1 MDPIRR
7 QYYRFLLVFIATLC
21 IFCIALSFWTIRS
34 AEKVHVSQTYEEII
48 AIKRVFLKDSVNN
61 VMREIDKIRARNRLR
76 AREDIDR
83 IGKRLSYLWAKYP
96 DNAVTIATEVL
107 TDAVKTERINLLFED
122 TRTGRILVETAET
135 ARAPRFTD
143 TVVFGPYRARFGI
156 NEDWVD
162 AEAKTEIADIIHGQ
176 KFQNGAY
183 IWVNEVHDWKG
194 GDNYAIRRIHP
205 NLRDTEGNYLSTNTK
220 DIKGNSPYLEELEG
234 VRNHGEIY
242 FRYFFKK
249 LNSEEVAEKLT
260 YSTLYPDFNWIV
272 AMGIYLEDIQTY
284 IDAARKDTAR
294 LTIRV
299 LLVAALSITGLFIA
313 AFIILSRMESWF
325 IRKASQNIRIESN
338 TDPLTGALN
347 RRIGSA
353 FLDEAFAHFKRGS
366 ESVVLYSFD
375 LDDFK
380 KVNDTW
386 GHDAGDIVLKAV
398 VAEIKKHMRLTDFLF
413 RWGGEEFLLVYSG
426 ITSDAIE
433 TLAQKLNREIASL
446 PIAIGKS
453 DDTRGERILRITIS
467 IGISRFLPTDV
478 SPDEALKR
486 ADEALYAAKAA
497 GKNCARIV

>member
-34 AEKVHVSQTYEEII
+34 AEKVHVSQTYEEIF

-61 VMREIDKIRARNRLR
+61 VLGEIDNIRARNRLHV
-76 AREDIDR
+76 REDMSR
-83 IGKRLSYLWAKYP
+83 IEKRLSYLWANYP
-96 DNAVTIATEVL
+96 DNAAATATEIL
-107 TDAVKTERINLLFED
+107 TTAAKTERLNILFED
-122 TRTGRILVETAET
+122 TRTGRVLVETAKT
-135 ARAPRFTD
+135 AREPRFTD
-143 TVVFGPYRARFGI
+143 TMVLGPYRARFGI

-162 AEAKTEIADIIHGQ
+162 AEAKAEIADVIHGQ

-183 IWVNEVHDWKG
+183 IWVNEIHDWKG

-205 NLRDTEGNYLSTNTK
+205 NLRDTEGNYLSTNAK

-234 VRNHGEIY
+234 VRDHGEIY

-260 YSTLYPDFNWIV
+260 YSTLYADFNWIV

-284 IDAARKDTAR
+284 IDAARKNTAR

-299 LLVAALSITGLFIA
+299 LVVAAISITALFIA

-325 IRKASQNIRIESN
+325 IRKASQKIRIESN

-347 RRIGSA
+347 RRIGTA
-353 FLDEAFAHFKRGS
+353 FLDEAFSHFKRGS
-366 ESVVLYSFD
+366 ESVMLFSFD

-398 VAEIKKHMRLTDFLF
+398 VSEIKKHMRLTDFLF
-413 RWGGEEFLLVYSG
+413 RWGGEEFLLVYSD
-426 ITSDAIE
+426 IARDAIE
-433 TLAQKLNREIASL
+433 TLAQKLNHEIASL
-446 PIAIGKS
+446 PIVIGKP
-453 DDTRGERILRITIS
+453 GNENAERILRITIS
-467 IGISRFLPTDV
+467 IGISRFLPTD
-478 SPDEALKR
+478 STPEEALKR

>member
-7 QYYRFLLVFIATLC
+7 QYYRFLLAFIATLC

-34 AEKVHVSQTYEEII
+34 AEKVHVAQTYEEIF
-48 AIKRVFLKDSVNN
+48 AIKRVFLKDTVKN
-61 VMREIDKIRARNRLR
+61 VLGEIDDFRARNRLH
-76 AREDIDR
+76 AREDINR
-83 IGKRLSYLWAKYP
+83 IGKRLSYLWMKYP
-96 DNAVTIATEVL
+96 DDAAAIATEIL
-107 TDAVKTERINLLFED
+107 TDAVKTERLNILFED
-122 TRTGRILVETAET
+122 TRTGRILVGTAST
-135 ARAPRFTD
+135 AREPRFTD
-143 TVVFGPYRARFGI
+143 TVVFGPYRARLGI

-162 AEAKTEIADIIHGQ
+162 AEAKAAIADVIHGQ

-205 NLRDTEGNYLSTNTK
+205 NLRNTEGSYLSTNTK

-234 VRNHGEIY
+234 VREHGEIY

-260 YSTLYPDFNWIV
+260 YATLYPDFNWIV

-299 LLVAALSITGLFIA
+299 LVVAALSLTALFIA

-325 IRKASQNIRIESN
+325 IREASQNIRIESN

-347 RRIGSA
+347 RRIGTA
-353 FLDEAFAHFKRGS
+353 FLDEAFSHFKRGS
-366 ESVVLYSFD
+366 ESVALFSFD

-386 GHDAGDIVLKAV
+386 GHDAGDTVLKTV
-398 VAEIKKHMRLTDFLF
+398 VAEIKRHMRLTDFLF

-426 ITSDAIE
+426 ITRDAVE
-433 TLAQKLNREIASL
+433 TLAQKLNREIAAL
-446 PIAIGKS
+446 PIVIGKPG
-453 DDTRGERILRITIS
+453 DAKGERILRITIS
-467 IGISRFLPTDV
+467 IGISRFLPTDLT
-478 SPDEALKR
+478 PEEALKR

-497 GKNCARIV
+497 GKNCARIG